1 MTLGSKLAQERK
13 LKNLTQ
19 EQLAELLGVSRQA
32 ISKWESDLAFPE
44 TEKLLRLC
52 ELFDCSLDYLLRDA
66 PRTAAQQPAPE
77 PPARRI
83 FRERKSAKTW
93 RGLPLWHVARSAH
106 GVIAIGLKARGVIS
120 IGLLSRGVVSVGL
133 LSMGVFSLGTL
144 SLGLAAYG
152 AFALGL
158 LSAGAICAGLVSA
171 GAIALGVVSLGAI
184 AVGDCSVGALA
195 IGRTFALG
203 DHAQAAIALGKTSA
217 VGSAMQVI
225 GDPTAAQ
232 LQQARDLLD
241 AAHPAFL
248 PLGWA
253 KDIIKLFLH

>member
-32 ISKWESDLAFPE
+32 ISKWESDSAFPE

-52 ELFDCSLDYLLRDA
+52 ELFDCTLDYLLRDA
-66 PRTAAQQPAPE
+66 PRTDAQPAPE
-77 PPARRI
+77 APAHRI
-83 FRERKSAKTW
+83 FRERRSAKTW

-106 GVIAIGLKARGVIS
+106 GVIAVGLKARGVIS

-133 LSMGVFSLGTL
+133 LSLGLFSFGTL

-171 GAIALGVVSLGAI
+171 GAISCGIVSLGAI
-184 AVGDCSVGALA
+184 AIGDCSVGALA
-195 IGRTFALG
+195 IGNTFALG
-203 DHAQAAIALGKTSA
+203 DHAQAAIALGKSSA

-225 GDPTAAQ
+225 GDPSAAQ

-253 KDIIKLFLH
+253 KDLVKLFLH

>member
-19 EQLAELLGVSRQA
+19 EQLAELLGVSRQS

-52 ELFDCSLDYLLRDA
+52 DLFDCSLDYLLRDA
-66 PRTAAQQPAPE
+66 PRAAAQPAPE
-77 PPARRI
+77 APVRRI

-93 RGLPLWHVARSAH
+93 RGLPLWHIARNAH

-120 IGLLSRGVVSVGL
+120 IGLLSRGTVSVGL
-133 LSMGVFSLGTL
+133 LSMGILSLGTL
-144 SLGLAAYG
+144 SLGLASYG
-152 AFALGL
+152 AFSLGL

-171 GAIALGVVSLGAI
+171 GAISLGIVSLGAI
-184 AVGDCSVGALA
+184 AIGDFSAGALA
-195 IGRTFALG
+195 IGRFFAIG
-203 DHAQAAIALGKTSA
+203 DRAHAAIALGKNFA
-217 VGSAMQVI
+217 VGSVMQVL
-225 GDPTAAQ
+225 GEPAAAQ

-241 AAHPAFL
+241 AAHPTFL

-253 KDIIKLFLH
+253 KDLIKLFLH

>member
-66 PRTAAQQPAPE
+66 PRTAAQPAPAA
-77 PPARRI
+77 PARPF
-83 FRERKSAKTW
+83 FRERKSEKTW
-93 RGLPLWHVARSAH
+93 RGMPLWHVARNAH
-106 GVIAIGLKARGVIS
+106 GVVAVGLKARGVIS

-133 LSMGVFSLGTL
+133 LSMGVLSLGTL
-144 SLGLAAYG
+144 SLGLAAFG

-158 LSAGAICAGLVSA
+158 LSSGAICAGVISA
-171 GAIALGVVSLGAI
+171 GAISLGIVSLGAV
-184 AVGDCSVGALA
+184 AVGDCAAGALA
-195 IGRTFALG
+195 IGRTFAIG

-225 GDPTAAQ
+225 GEPTAAQ
-232 LQQARDLLD
+232 LQQARELLD
-241 AAHPAFL
+241 AAHPTLL